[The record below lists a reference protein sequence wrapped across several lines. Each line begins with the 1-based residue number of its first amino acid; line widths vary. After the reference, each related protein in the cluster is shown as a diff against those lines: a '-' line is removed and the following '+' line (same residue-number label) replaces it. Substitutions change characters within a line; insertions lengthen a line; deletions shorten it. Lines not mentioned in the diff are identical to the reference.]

1 MSHLVTVVVG
11 PATFAP
17 TVTLVGGA
25 GNVVPVYATNT
36 GRYTRVG
43 NLVFVDVY
51 LTGDGGDEG
60 AGSGILN
67 IALPIA
73 ASASHPTG
81 HFPAGHYIN
90 NAGKMNCNGQI
101 AGGAT
106 TIQLQDGMYA
116 DMDGADQSGAD
127 RMIRLKFA
135 YEV

>member
-11 PATFAP
+11 PTTFAP

-25 GNVVPVYATNT
+25 GNVVPVYTTNT
-36 GRYTRVG
+36 GRYIRIG

-60 AGSGILN
+60 AGSGQVN
-67 IALPIA
+67 IALPVT

-81 HFPAGHYIN
+81 FTPIGIYTNGATT
-90 NAGKMNCNGQI
+90 MEVFGQI
-101 AGGAT
+101 AGAAT
-106 TIQLQDGMYA
+106 TVALFDAMWA
-116 DMDGADQSGAD
+116 ALDGADQNNAT
-127 RMIRLKFA
+127 RTIRLKFV